1 MEEDRKNIRE
11 NFEELKDRFENNL
24 SESNMVEDL
33 KNNFDKTIDSA
44 TNLLSELKSSVEK
57 IITDDE
63 VKTEVRNLFSSV
75 ELEMRDS
82 FNSIN
87 KNIKDSIH
95 INLEEE

>member
-63 VKTEVRNLFSSV
+63 IKSEVRNLFSSV

-87 KNIKDSIH
+87 KKIKDSIH

>member
-33 KNNFDKTIDSA
+33 KNNFDKTVESA
-44 TNLLSELKSSVEK
+44 SNLLSELKSSVEK
-57 IITDDE
+57 VITDDE
-63 VKTEVRNLFSSV
+63 IKSEVKNLLSSV
-75 ELEMRDS
+75 ELEMKNS

-87 KNIKDSIH
+87 KKIKDSIH
-95 INLEEE
+95 INFEEE

>member
-33 KNNFDKTIDSA
+33 KNNFDKTVESA
-44 TNLLSELKSSVEK
+44 SNLLSELKSSVEK
-57 IITDDE
+57 VITDDE
-63 VKTEVRNLFSSV
+63 IKSEVRNLFSSV
-75 ELEMRDS
+75 ESEMRDS

-87 KNIKDSIH
+87 KKIKDSIH

>member
-87 KNIKDSIH
+87 KKIKDSIH

>member
-33 KNNFDKTIDSA
+33 KNNFDKTIDNA

-57 IITDDE
+57 IITDDDI
-63 VKTEVRNLFSSV
+63 KTEVRNLFSSV

-87 KNIKDSIH
+87 KKIKDSIH

>member
-63 VKTEVRNLFSSV
+63 IKSEVRNLFSSV
-75 ELEMRDS
+75 ESEMRDS

-87 KNIKDSIH
+87 KKIKDSIH